1 MLPGEDVANTLE
13 EYRNYEIQLHHE
25 LMNSCRKYINKVT
38 IVSILGILDI
48 IKEEAIQLEQA
59 TRGSVQHEKPE
70 SDFKI

>member
-25 LMNSCRKYINKVT
+25 LMNSCRKYIGKVT

-48 IKEEAIQLEQA
+48 VKQEAIELEQA
-59 TRGSVQHEKPE
+59 TRGSVQQEKPG

>member
-25 LMNSCRKYINKVT
+25 LMNSCRKYIGKVT

-48 IKEEAIQLEQA
+48 VKQEAIELEQA
-59 TRGSVQHEKPE
+59 TRGSVQQEKPE